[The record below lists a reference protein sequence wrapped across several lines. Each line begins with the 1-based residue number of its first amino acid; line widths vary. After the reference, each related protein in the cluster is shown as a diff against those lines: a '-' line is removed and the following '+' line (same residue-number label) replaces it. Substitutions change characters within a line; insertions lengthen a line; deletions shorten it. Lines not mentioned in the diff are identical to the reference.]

1 VSAQI
6 TTTENYVAKIPAG
19 TQQFA
24 PSVLQITLV
33 SDQLR
38 KNTTLIDHEKV
49 SCWRP
54 LLARPSPQQPT
65 NSVISGYNSAHHN
78 CHVGVGMLAGV
89 VQPRRQVVEGV
100 SPEAP
105 SATSSA
111 SSLAAL
117 LLLQGASQPWGAKV
131 TCEN

>member
-1 VSAQI
+1 
-6 TTTENYVAKIPAG
+6 
-19 TQQFA
+19 
-24 PSVLQITLV
+24 
-33 SDQLR
+33 
-38 KNTTLIDHEKV
+38 
-49 SCWRP
+49 
-54 LLARPSPQQPT
+54 
-65 NSVISGYNSAHHN
+65 
-78 CHVGVGMLAGV
+78 MLAGV

-131 TCEN
+131 TCEIMTSRCGSRNAQVRHKAQRTS